1 MNATGPNRS
10 FLFAPGDH
18 PRRAEKVLQVG
29 ADAAILD
36 LEDAVAIAAKPA
48 ARGAVRAA
56 LERPRQCRVPR
67 R

>member
-1 MNATGPNRS
+1 MNAPGPNRS

-36 LEDAVAIAAKPA
+36 LEDAVASGAWGGQGRFGKAAPM
-48 ARGAVRAA
+48 
-56 LERPRQCRVPR
+56 PRLCTRECL
-67 R
+67 

>member
-56 LERPRQCRVPR
+56 LERQQDRKSVV
-67 R
+67 